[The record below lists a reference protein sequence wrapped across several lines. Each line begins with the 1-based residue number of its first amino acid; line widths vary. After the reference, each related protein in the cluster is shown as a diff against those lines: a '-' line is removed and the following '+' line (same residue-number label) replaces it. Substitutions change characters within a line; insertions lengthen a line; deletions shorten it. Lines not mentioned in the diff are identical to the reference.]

1 MKYLQPY
8 IYELVKALIQERID
22 NQVGPYFAIE
32 TDLKNRVIDDVK
44 QTIAELTADGVLVT
58 SSNINGIGLYRF
70 VDNSKKNEKK
80 RARH

>member
-8 IYELVKALIQERID
+8 VYELVKALIQERID

-44 QTIAELTADGVLVT
+44 HTIAELTADGVLVT